1 MALQQLNYEFKVD
14 NPVEFGHEWRHYGVV
29 GSGDLEILMETKD
42 LGGVVKIQVVT
53 PVVGFDKVWGL
64 VLEKIVTEKHLGNM
78 SIEINDNNATPIVVS
93 MRLRQAL
100 AEAAKDVQKEV

>member
-1 MALQQLNYEFKVD
+1 MALQQLNFEFKVD
-14 NPVEFGHEWRHYGVV
+14 NPIEFGPEWSHYGVT
-29 GSGDLEILMETKD
+29 GSGDLEILMEKQD
-42 LGGVVKIQVVT
+42 LGGAVKIQVVT

-64 VLEKIVTEKHLGNM
+64 VLEKIVIEKRLGNI

-100 AEAAKDVQKEV
+100 AEAAKDVLKEV

>member
-1 MALQQLNYEFKVD
+1 MALQQLNFEFKVD
-14 NPVEFGHEWRHYGVV
+14 NPNEFAHEWSHYGVV
-29 GSGDLEILMETKD
+29 GSGDLEILMEKKD

-64 VLEKIVTEKHLGNM
+64 VLGKIVTEKRLGNI

-100 AEAAKDVQKEV
+100 AEAAKDVQEEV